1 MKKNRF
7 YLLILV
13 ALVVLMTAACSII
26 ESHSTEKVFGKEFEA
41 ETLSQL
47 ELGRTTKNEA
57 IALLGPPSEA
67 KLQSEGRERLTYTMK
82 RVTNRHG
89 HLLFV
94 IDTSSKVERRES
106 LYLDFKDDVLIE
118 YRRDR
123 N

>member
-1 MKKNRF
+1 MKNNRF
-7 YLLILV
+7 YLLSLI
-13 ALVVLMTAACSII
+13 AFVVSMASACSII
-26 ESHSTEKVFGKEFEA
+26 ESHSTERVVGKEFSA

-47 ELGRTTKNEA
+47 ELGRTTKKEA
-57 IALLGPPSEA
+57 IALLGPPSKAKMKGEA
-67 KLQSEGRERLTYTMK
+67 VERLTYTMK
-82 RVTNRHG
+82 RITDRHG

-106 LYLDFKDDVLIE
+106 LYLDFEDGVLIE

>member
-1 MKKNRF
+1 MKMNRF
-7 YLLILV
+7 YLLFAVAIV
-13 ALVVLMTAACSII
+13 ALMTGACSII
-26 ESHSTEKVFGKEFEA
+26 ESHSTEKVVGKEFGA

-47 ELGRTTKNEA
+47 ELGRTTKKEA

-67 KLQSEGRERLTYTMK
+67 KLQGEGRERLTYTMK
-82 RVTNRHG
+82 RITDRHG

-106 LYLDFKDDVLIE
+106 LYLDFEDDVLIE